1 MKKYICYIS
10 KYICYISIGILFLGS
25 LWKCSSSKRN
35 GANTDL
41 KDTLSISVKQA
52 FKLIRENIDNPN
64 FVVLDVRKP
73 DDFQKEHIAN
83 AMNIDFKS
91 DSFSF
96 KLDKLDKNKTYL
108 INCYGGFRS
117 MNTMKMMKE
126 KGFQKLYNMKGGF
139 MKWRAKRYPV
149 VK

>member
-1 MKKYICYIS
+1 MKKSIFYTLMGLLFLFVLTNCS
-10 KYICYISIGILFLGS
+10 TQVTISI
-25 LWKCSSSKRN
+25 N
-35 GANTDL
+35 AEAN
-41 KDTLSISVKQA
+41 DTLSISVKQA
-52 FKLIRENIDNPN
+52 LKFIEENKDNPN
-64 FVVLDVRKP
+64 FVILDVRKS

-83 AMNIDFKS
+83 AINIDFKS

-117 MNTMKMMKE
+117 KNTMKMMRE
-126 KGFQKLYNMKGGF
+126 KGFPRLYNMKGGF
-139 MKWRAKRYPV
+139 MKWRAKGYPI

>member
-1 MKKYICYIS
+1 MKKNIYYTL
-10 KYICYISIGILFLGS
+10 IGLLFLGF
-25 LWKCSSSKRN
+25 LWNCSSPKSN
-35 GANTDL
+35 CTNADV
-41 KDTLSISVKQA
+41 KDTISISVKQA
-52 FKLIRENIDNPN
+52 FKLIEENKVNPN

-73 DDFQKEHIAN
+73 EDFQKEHIAN

-96 KLDKLDKNKTYL
+96 KLDKLDKSKAYL

-117 MNTMKMMKE
+117 KNTMKMMKE

>member
-1 MKKYICYIS
+1 MKKSIFYTLKGLLFLFVLTNCS
-10 KYICYISIGILFLGS
+10 TQVTISI
-25 LWKCSSSKRN
+25 N
-35 GANTDL
+35 AEA

-52 FKLIRENIDNPN
+52 YKLIEENKVNPN
-64 FVVLDVRKP
+64 FVILDVRKA

-83 AMNIDFKS
+83 AINIDFKS

-96 KLDKLDKNKTYL
+96 KLDKLDKSKTYL

-117 MNTMKMMKE
+117 KNTMELMSK
-126 KGFQKLYNMKGGF
+126 KGFTKLYNMRGGF
-139 MKWRAKRYPV
+139 MKWRAKGYPM